1 MDALVVVQRAQLL
14 ERAPALRAPEHLY
27 IISIINRYIKY
38 LFYVHTPVRLLVRV
52 VEHVLVVGLLEGEG
66 FATDVAGVRGLA
78 WSWGRHVNIVNCD
91 FRTIWTQF
99 KWLYFLLVAHKR
111 LICLDRSSSGQT
123 NSCQRN
129 FTVFFIIFRKG
140 NYKGF
145 PYFSLC

>member
-1 MDALVVVQRAQLL
+1 M
-14 ERAPALRAPEHLY
+14 
-27 IISIINRYIKY
+27 S
-38 LFYVHTPVRLLVRV
+38 TPVRLLVRV

-66 FATDVAGVRGLA
+66 FATDVARVRGLA

-129 FTVFFIIFRKG
+129 FTVFFIIFSQRRQPQG
-140 NYKGF
+140 LSIHLHI
-145 PYFSLC
+145 SLC

>member
-1 MDALVVVQRAQLL
+1 M
-14 ERAPALRAPEHLY
+14 
-27 IISIINRYIKY
+27 
-38 LFYVHTPVRLLVRV
+38 FTPVRLLVRV

-66 FATDVAGVRGLA
+66 LATDVARVRGLA

-129 FTVFFIIFRKG
+129 FTVFFIIFREG

-145 PYFSLC
+145 PYFLACVETIYLRLKLENEDICGSQHPNLSLSDS

>member
-14 ERAPALRAPEHLY
+14 ERAPALRAPM
-27 IISIINRYIKY
+27 
-38 LFYVHTPVRLLVRV
+38 RLLVRV

-66 FATDVAGVRGLA
+66 FATDVARVRGLA

-129 FTVFFIIFRKG
+129 FTVFFIIFREG
-140 NYKGF
+140 SYKGF

>member
-1 MDALVVVQRAQLL
+1 M
-14 ERAPALRAPEHLY
+14 
-27 IISIINRYIKY
+27 
-38 LFYVHTPVRLLVRV
+38 RLLVCV

-66 FATDVAGVRGLA
+66 FATDVAGVWGLA

-99 KWLYFLLVAHKR
+99 KWLYFLLVAHQR

-129 FTVFFIIFRKG
+129 FTVFFIIFREG
-140 NYKGF
+140 NY
-145 PYFSLC
+145 